1 MHETSNEDKNT
12 SHKILRLPDVH
23 HKSQISGEGLLNL
36 LQQLETKLFNLA
48 KRVREVIDSANESTL
63 RN

>member
-1 MHETSNEDKNT
+1 MRETLNEEMLATRFSDYQMYISNLT
-12 SHKILRLPDVH
+12 RSR
-23 HKSQISGEGLLNL
+23 QGLLNL